1 MGRINYTIPDEHTEE
16 RLEILEGI
24 VEDINLMIADTKLA
38 MVYKSQHTKD
48 DERSR
53 DYDDDDDWFYPDEDE
68 ENF

>member
-24 VEDINLMIADTKLA
+24 VEDINLMIADTKL
-38 MVYKSQHTKD
+38 
-48 DERSR
+48 